1 MVKALADAEPSM
13 SDEAKAVLAEAR
25 RLVEASMKY
34 RALFDD
40 ERPEYQVRNFDAGW
54 YQVKA
59 VLKEYMPDELKAF
72 RELVKT
78 LAEKMRPAV
87 YGLGFLRK

>member
-1 MVKALADAEPSM
+1 
-13 SDEAKAVLAEAR
+13 
-25 RLVEASMKY
+25 MKY

-40 ERPEYQVRNFDAGW
+40 EHPEYQVRNFDAGW

-59 VLKEYMPDELKAF
+59 VLKEYMPEELKKF